1 MTNRQA
7 DNILYNI
14 ENTMSI
20 MDKHGWDEETIKYNE
35 EIIEALKL
43 GRKALYRMIPFEPDW
58 EGDGYDPDGNM
69 IYKPYC
75 PECRHVL
82 EEDEDDICPNCGQWI
97 KWGGE

>member
-1 MTNRQA
+1 MTNIEA
-7 DNILYNI
+7 CDILDNLAHALFIQ
-14 ENTMSI
+14 
-20 MDKHGWDEETIKYNE
+20 DKLEWSKETKRYNE